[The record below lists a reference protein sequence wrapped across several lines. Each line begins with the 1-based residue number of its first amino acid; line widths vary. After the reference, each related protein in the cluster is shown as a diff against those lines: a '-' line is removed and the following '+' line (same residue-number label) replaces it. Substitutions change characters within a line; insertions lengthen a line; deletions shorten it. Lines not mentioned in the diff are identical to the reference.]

1 VGRDPLTL
9 AEQTL
14 ALAVV
19 AVATLA
25 CLPLARA
32 RRPGRLAV
40 GWALFA
46 AALAVVWD
54 RHEAPY
60 EGPTIVVLTQN
71 HGVTFVD
78 LVVPPALGIAAAVV
92 WRHFRG

>member
-1 VGRDPLTL
+1 LTL

-25 CLPLARA
+25 CA

-71 HGVTFVD
+71 HGVTLVD